1 MDRLTDFIM
10 EETRG
15 GRYGSVDVSSLT
27 IRGGGSQLVGG
38 FIFASAVARLLH
50 LCACGRVDLLHLNVA
65 AYGSFY
71 RKYLLSRIARLFR
84 VPYAVHIHSGRFDQ
98 FWRNAGPGVAA
109 RIDDFMRSSA
119 SVIVLGNVFRELVLE
134 RAPHA
139 GAKVAVLPNATP
151 RRPARIP
158 AGEPDAPVRITF
170 LGKLSPLKGVPE
182 LIDALGVLRTRSNWT
197 ATLAGN
203 GDVEG
208 SRRRIAELGL
218 AGRVAVPGWQ
228 GPEEVER
235 LLTRTDVLILPSHS
249 EGLPMVVVEAF
260 AAGIA
265 VIATPV
271 YAVGEVVQHERN
283 GLLVRPG
290 DKHGIAAALARLI
303 DDPGLRRRLGERAR
317 QDHAERHDPEA
328 YMERLI
334 SLWEKAALRP
344 QDPTASPSTAASSA

>member
-1 MDRLTDFIM
+1 MDRMTDFIM

-15 GRYGSVDVSSLT
+15 GQYNSVDVSSLT
-27 IRGGGSQLVGG
+27 IRGGGSQLVGS
-38 FIFASAVARLLH
+38 FIFASAVARLLY

-98 FWRNAGPGVAA
+98 FWRNASPRVAA
-109 RIDDFMRSSA
+109 HIDGFMRSSA
-119 SVIVLGNVFRELVLE
+119 SIVVLGNVFRELVLE

-139 GAKVAVLPNATP
+139 LAKVTVLPNATP
-151 RRPARIP
+151 KRPARAP
-158 AGEPDAPVRITF
+158 AGDPDAPVRITF
-170 LGKLSPLKGVPE
+170 LGRLGPLKGIPE
-182 LIDALGVLRTRSNWT
+182 LIEALGLLRTRSNWT

-203 GDVEG
+203 GDVDG
-208 SRRRIAELGL
+208 SRRRIAELSL

-228 GPEEVER
+228 GPEEVEE
-235 LLTRTDVLILPSHS
+235 LLARTDVLILPSHS
-249 EGLPMVVVEAF
+249 EGLPMVVIEAF

-271 YAVGEVVQHERN
+271 YAVAEVVQHERN

-290 DKHGIAAALARLI
+290 DRDGIAAALARLI
-303 DDPGLRRRLGERAR
+303 DDHGLRQRLGERAR
-317 QDHAERHDPEA
+317 QDHAERYDPKA
-328 YMERLI
+328 YMERLV
-334 SLWEKAALRP
+334 SLWEKTAPRP
-344 QDPTASPSTAASSA
+344 QDPAASPSAAASSG